1 MDKLKIWLYNFIKKK
16 NKIIDSKCPFNNLF
30 LNRNLDLVT

>member
-16 NKIIDSKCPFNNLF
+16 KKIIDSKWPFNNLF